1 MSFLK
6 YLTKQKGTYYQTT
19 FLKIAIRFRQKIQ
32 TLKYILTRIRSLPP
46 FLSTNVNHMYDCTVM
61 WLDNK
66 ANDMISGIFK
76 SVWWHNQKLS
86 LRGLHEINLLK
97 RRALYE
103 LNIANI

>member
-76 SVWWHNQKLS
+76 SPYTS
-86 LRGLHEINLLK
+86 ISFISDAGEDCS
-97 RRALYE
+97 
-103 LNIANI
+103 